1 MEIITSWETLIMK
14 AHRVG
19 RAKMS
24 GNTDE
29 LNAAE
34 ADLKAYEEIVKMSD
48 KMILPCTVGTM

>member
-1 MEIITSWETLIMK
+1 MEIITSWATLMKK

-19 RAKMS
+19 KAKMS

-48 KMILPCTVGTM
+48 KMILPLTVGTM